1 MDYRFLFDQY
11 SSFSLTLITPTLYEV
26 RGDKSEIYFHD
37 EDKSDLFFIRL
48 NEFLNAEFT
57 SPISSPKKVSVF
69 ELMYETCEQF
79 NEVDEFQRF
88 LENIQIVRDYF
99 SKKRFYRY
107 YISPHDIDFEISFKE
122 LINIQANYS
131 KHSFYHLEE
140 MKKKIKK
147 HFKKNDIPNYENE
160 DYNEHLSYFK
170 EAVLDDRLNF
180 NSTHIVEILG
190 KLFVSYWTLINSKYA
205 MRIRHLMNEYKLVN
219 GIKELGKMQKP
230 NGLNKSE
237 SFFWSIR
244 GCPNYDLERL
254 LKYIPKTLEKLIEQ
268 ETTSENMILKNR

>member
-26 RGDKSEIYFHD
+26 TDDKSMVYFHD

-48 NEFLNAEFT
+48 NEFLNTEFT
-57 SPISSPKKVSVF
+57 SPISSPKKVSIF

-79 NEVDEFQRF
+79 NEVIEFQRF
-88 LENIQIVRDYF
+88 LENINIARDYF
-99 SKKRFYRY
+99 SKKRYYRY

-131 KHSFYHLEE
+131 KHSFYHLNK
-140 MKKKIKK
+140 MKEKIKK
-147 HFKKNDIPNYENE
+147 HFKENDIPNYENE

-180 NSTHIVEILG
+180 NSTHFVEILG
-190 KLFVSYWTLINSKYA
+190 ELFVSYWTLINSKYA
-205 MRIRHLMNEYKLVN
+205 MRIRHLRNEYKLAN
-219 GIKELGKMQKP
+219 GIEEIWKMQKP
-230 NGLNKSE
+230 NDLNEIE
-237 SFFWSIR
+237 SFFWSIK
-244 GCPNYDLERL
+244 GCFNYDLERL
-254 LKYIPKTLEKLIEQ
+254 LKYIPKTWEPLIEQ
-268 ETTSENMILKNR
+268 ETTRENMILKNR